1 MFNRIE
7 IMKKQFFVIILLF
20 VLIGIPS
27 VIKAQTDTLTVTF
40 NEALTYATENA
51 YMSKSAGY
59 DIEAAKK
66 QVWEYLSIGLPQ
78 VNLAGGLNDNLSI
91 QENFI
96 TMEDEQGNKQ
106 VIKVKFGSNYSW
118 NLGGRVDQM
127 IFDGSYF
134 LGVKASK
141 IFVEMSKHK
150 KEKTEIDV
158 RENVAKAYLVALV
171 AKKNLAVFEKNLKV
185 NEQTLKET
193 KALYENGFRED
204 MDVDQ
209 ILLMVNNSRNMTLEA
224 KRQLLVAKAVL
235 KFSMGVKIDDP
246 LNLNDDLDNLIIPV
260 LSEEINFNS
269 FNLTNLVDYTISQ
282 TQEEIQLLKVKN
294 EQAQYYPKLNAF
306 YDYTHYEFGDKFSNM
321 NNSNGQMLGLSLTMP
336 IFTTGRRS
344 AIVKKEKMNLLK
356 TQNEKEMIGEN
367 LRREFLVG
375 TTNLLNARE
384 KFKNDKFGEEVAGR
398 IYDKTRIKFQN
409 GIATST
415 ELSQNEGQYIQSQI
429 SFIQSTLNVLDA
441 FIQYKKAQGNL

>member
-1 MFNRIE
+1 
-7 IMKKQFFVIILLF
+7 MKYILIGAILLVMAF
-20 VLIGIPS
+20 IPKNS
-27 VIKAQTDTLTVTF
+27 YAQTDTLTVSF
-40 NEALTYATENA
+40 NEALDYATENA

-66 QVWEYLSIGLPQ
+66 QVWEYIALGLPQ
-78 VNLAGGLNDNLSI
+78 VNLSGGLIDNLSI
-91 QENFI
+91 QENYFK
-96 TMEDEQGNKQ
+96 QGDSL
-106 VIKVKFGSNYSW
+106 ISIKFGTQYSW
-118 NLGGRVDQM
+118 NMGGRVDQL

-134 LGVKASK
+134 LGVKASR
-141 IFVEMSKHK
+141 IFVEISKVK
-150 KEKTEIDV
+150 RDKTEIDV

-171 AKKNLAVFEKNLKV
+171 AKENFAVFEKNMKV

-224 KRQLLVAKAVL
+224 KRQLLVAKSVL
-235 KFSMGVKIDDP
+235 KFAMGVKIDDP
-246 LNLNDDLDNLIIPV
+246 LILNDNLNNLIIPV

-269 FNLTNLVDYTISQ
+269 FNLTNLVDYTISE
-282 TQEEIQLLKVKN
+282 TQEEIQQLKVKS

-306 YDYTHYEFGDKFSNM
+306 YNYTHYESGEKFGKM

-344 AIVKKEKMNLLK
+344 AIVKKEKINLLK
-356 TQNEKEMIGEN
+356 VQNEKEMMGEN

-384 KFKNDKFGEEVAGR
+384 KFNNDKFGEEVAGR

-409 GIATST
+409 GLATST

-429 SFIQSTLNVLDA
+429 NFIQSTLTVLDA
-441 FIQYKKAQGNL
+441 FIQYKKALGKL

>member
-1 MFNRIE
+1 
-7 IMKKQFFVIILLF
+7 MKNILIV
-20 VLIGIPS
+20 VLLLMVFIPRDL
-27 VIKAQTDTLTVTF
+27 KAQTDTLTVSF
-40 NEALTYATENA
+40 NEALGYATENA

-66 QVWEYLSIGLPQ
+66 QVWEYMALGFPQMNLS
-78 VNLAGGLNDNLSI
+78 GGLNDNLSI

-96 TMEDEQGNKQ
+96 TMEDEQGKKQ

-118 NLGGRVDQM
+118 NIGGRVNQL

-171 AKKNLAVFEKNLKV
+171 AKKNLTVFESNLKV

-235 KFSMGVKIDDP
+235 KFAMGVKIDNP
-246 LNLNDDLDNLIIPV
+246 LILNDNLDNLIIPV
-260 LSEEINFNS
+260 LSEEVNLNS
-269 FNLTNLVDYTISQ
+269 FNVNNLVDYTISA
-282 TQEEIQLLKVKN
+282 TQEEIQRVKVRN
-294 EQAQYYPKLNAF
+294 EVSQYYPKLNAF

-321 NNSNGQMLGLSLTMP
+321 NNSNGQVLGLSLTMP

-344 AIVKKEKMNLLK
+344 AIVKKEKINLLRV
-356 TQNEKEMIGEN
+356 QNEKEMMAEN
-367 LRREFLVG
+367 LRREFIVG

-384 KFKNDKFGEEVAGR
+384 KFNNDKFGENVAGR

-409 GIATST
+409 GLATST

-441 FIQYKKAQGNL
+441 YIQYKKALGRL

>member
-1 MFNRIE
+1 
-7 IMKKQFFVIILLF
+7 MKNIFVILL
-20 VLIGIPS
+20 LIALSGIS
-27 VIKAQTDTLTVTF
+27 KEAIAQTDTLTVSF
-40 NEALTYATENA
+40 NEALNYATENA

-66 QVWEYLSIGLPQ
+66 QVWEYMALGMPQ
-78 VNLAGGLNDNLSI
+78 VNLSGLMNDNLSI

-118 NLGGRVDQM
+118 NIGGRVDQL

-141 IFVEMSKHK
+141 IFVEMSKRK
-150 KEKTEIDV
+150 KEKTQIDV

-171 AKKNLAVFEKNLKV
+171 AKKNLAVFESNLKV

-209 ILLMVNNSRNMTLEA
+209 IILMVNNSRNMTLEA

-235 KFSMGVKIDDP
+235 KFAMGVKIDDP
-246 LNLNDDLDNLIIPV
+246 LILNDNLDNLIIPV
-260 LSEEINFNS
+260 LSEEINYDS
-269 FNLTNLVDYTISQ
+269 FNVNNLIDYTISE
-282 TQEEIQLLKVKN
+282 TQEDIQRLKVKN
-294 EQAQYYPKLNAF
+294 EVSQYYPKLNAF
-306 YDYTHYEFGDKFSNM
+306 YDYTHYEFGDNFSKM

-356 TQNEKEMIGEN
+356 VQNEKEMTKEN

-384 KFKNDKFGEEVAGR
+384 KFNNDKFGENVAGR

-409 GIATST
+409 GLATST

-429 SFIQSTLNVLDA
+429 SFIQSTLTVLDA
-441 FIQYKKAQGNL
+441 YIQYKKALGNL